1 MSEIAQEVCERCKGT
16 GWQIVVEN
24 GVERAK
30 RCDCVR
36 VNAPDKAFST
46 ARIPPRYQECEF
58 ENYIPQA
65 AGQRRAK
72 GLVMKYA
79 EGYPVLDE
87 FFSESSLLFSGGA
100 GRGKTHLAI
109 ATLKGLIRKGVPCL
123 FVDFHELLAEIR
135 NSYDERSQSAELEI
149 LRPVLAI
156 DVLLLDDLG
165 SQRTTEWVQDTVF
178 HIINQRYNNRKPLI
192 VTTNLTMEPERT
204 SSAETLQD
212 RLGYRVVSRLYE
224 MCTPI
229 ELDGLDYRKDVRKAG
244 MDSFRKEI
252 SDSEPQ

>member
-1 MSEIAQEVCERCKGT
+1 MSEVQTVCERCNGT
-16 GWQIVVEN
+16 GWLIVMED

-30 RCDCVR
+30 RCDCAR
-36 VNAPDKAFST
+36 VHAGDKVYST

-58 ENYIPQA
+58 DNYVPESQ
-65 AGQRRAK
+65 GQRRAK
-72 GLVMKYA
+72 GLVTKYA

-100 GRGKTHLAI
+100 GRGKTHLAV
-109 ATLKGLIRKGVPCL
+109 ATLKVLIRKGVPCL
-123 FVDFHELLAEIR
+123 FIDFHELLAEIR

-149 LRPVLAI
+149 LRPVLAV

-178 HIINQRYNNRKPLI
+178 HIINVRYNNRKPLL
-192 VTTNLTMEPERT
+192 VTTNLSMEPDKT
-204 SSAETLQD
+204 SAQETLQD

-229 ELDGLDYRKDVRKAG
+229 ELDGPDYRKEIRKAG
-244 MDSFRKEI
+244 MDSLRKEI
-252 SDSEPQ
+252 TGD

>member
-1 MSEIAQEVCERCKGT
+1 MSEVQTLCERCNGA
-16 GWQIVVEN
+16 GWLIVTED

-30 RCDCVR
+30 RCDCAR
-36 VNAPDKAFST
+36 VHAGDKVYST

-58 ENYIPQA
+58 DNYVPESQ
-65 AGQRRAK
+65 GQRRAK

-100 GRGKTHLAI
+100 GRGKTHLAV
-109 ATLKGLIRKGVPCL
+109 AALKILIRKGVPCL
-123 FVDFHELLAEIR
+123 FIDFHELLAEIR

-149 LRPVLAI
+149 LRPVLAV

-178 HIINQRYNNRKPLI
+178 HIINVRYNNKKPLL
-192 VTTNLTMEPERT
+192 VTTNLSMEPEKT
-204 SSAETLQD
+204 SAQETLQD

-229 ELDGLDYRKDVRKAG
+229 DLDGPDYRKEIRKAG
-244 MDSFRKEI
+244 MDSLRKEI
-252 SDSEPQ
+252 TGD